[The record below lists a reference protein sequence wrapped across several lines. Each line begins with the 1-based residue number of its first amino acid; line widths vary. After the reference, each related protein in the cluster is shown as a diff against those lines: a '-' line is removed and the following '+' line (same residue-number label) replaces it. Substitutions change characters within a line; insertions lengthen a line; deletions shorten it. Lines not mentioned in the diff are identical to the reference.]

1 MGPSSITT
9 NWAWK
14 PRSTFPPRSS
24 WPDSSQ
30 GLQAY
35 PRSTRRRGLIQDP
48 DHILE
53 LARHLADN
61 VLFPT
66 ANEVDVADLVPRSL
80 LDRLADTGLYGLT
93 APVESGGLGLDGA
106 PAWRV
111 IEALAG
117 GCLATTFVWLQ
128 HLSVASTLARLD
140 TPIAKELIE
149 PMCDGKV
156 RAGIALGGARPMPSL
171 SAVRADGGWILN
183 GESPW
188 VTGWGLIDLV
198 HVAARADDQV
208 VWGLIDATGSTSL
221 RVDPLHLVAVNAS
234 GTVTLTFENHF
245 VPNERCTFTVAYP
258 QWQAIDAANLRT
270 NGSLALG
277 VIGRCLTMLV
287 SSSSDNVA
295 EWEDDLDNLRR
306 DIDRAS
312 PAEMPEVRARAA
324 ELALRAAAAVMVS
337 EGSRSLLEGK
347 NGQRLFR
354 EAGFLLVFGSRPA
367 IKASL
372 MHRLTEPT

>member
-1 MGPSSITT
+1 M
-9 NWAWK
+9 
-14 PRSTFPPRSS
+14 
-24 WPDSSQ
+24 
-30 GLQAY
+30 L
-35 PRSTRRRGLIQDP
+35 P
-48 DHILE
+48 DHILQV
-53 LARHLADN
+53 ARHLADD

-66 ANEVDVADLVPRSL
+66 ANEVDVAELVPRSL

-93 APVESGGLGLDGA
+93 APVDSGGLGLDGA

-111 IEALAG
+111 IETLAG

-140 TPIAKELIE
+140 TPLGKELIE

-171 SAVRADGGWILN
+171 SAVRVDGGWILN

-208 VWGLIDATGSTSL
+208 VWGLVDATGAVSL
-221 RVDPLHLVAVNAS
+221 RVDALHLAAVNAS
-234 GTVTLTFENHF
+234 GTVTLTFEDHF
-245 VPNERCTFTVAYP
+245 LSDERCTFTIAYP

-277 VIGRCLTMLV
+277 VIGRCLTLLGT
-287 SSSSDNVA
+287 SSSHVA
-295 EWEDDLDNLRR
+295 EWKQGFDNLRSAL
-306 DIDRAS
+306 DSAS
-312 PAEMPEVRARAA
+312 SAEMPEVRARAA
-324 ELALRAAAAVMVS
+324 EFALKAAAALLVA

-347 NGQRLFR
+347 NGQRLLR

-367 IKASL
+367 VRASL
-372 MHRLTEPT
+372 MTRLTRPE